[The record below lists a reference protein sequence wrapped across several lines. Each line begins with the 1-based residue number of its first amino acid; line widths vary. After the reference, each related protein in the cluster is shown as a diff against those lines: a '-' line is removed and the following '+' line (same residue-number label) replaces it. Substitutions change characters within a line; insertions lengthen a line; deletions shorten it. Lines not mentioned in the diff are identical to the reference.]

1 MERQKTRIWTIILKT
16 KNKVEETDPS
26 LVVQWLRLCT
36 PNSGDVGLTPGRG
49 TEIPHAVQCDQKKKK
64 KKKKNIKKKVGEVIL
79 PDFET

>member
-1 MERQKTRIWTIILKT
+1 M

-36 PNSGDVGLTPGRG
+36 PNSGDVGLTPGWG

-64 KKKKNIKKKVGEVIL
+64 KEY
-79 PDFET
+79 